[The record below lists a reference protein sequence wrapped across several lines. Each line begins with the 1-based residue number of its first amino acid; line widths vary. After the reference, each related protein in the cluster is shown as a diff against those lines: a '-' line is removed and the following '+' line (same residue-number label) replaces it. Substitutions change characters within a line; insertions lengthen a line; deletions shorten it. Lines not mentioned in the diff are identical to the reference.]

1 MSLGVGEA
9 KIDLFANKISL
20 TGFLMFDTV
29 LSIYQSGL
37 DYLAQYTLSELE
49 VDLSQV
55 EKSDSSG
62 LSMLLGWVRAAKQKN
77 IHLHFTHVPR
87 YLLDIARLCG
97 VDGIL
102 PITYA

>member
-9 KIDLFANKISL
+9 KIDLFPNKISL

-37 DYLAQYTLSELE
+37 DYLAQYTLPELE
-49 VDLSQV
+49 IDLSQV

-62 LSMLLGWVRAAKQKN
+62 LSMLLGWMRVAKQKN

-87 YLLDIARLCG
+87 YLLDVARLCG